1 MESLYKLKFLF
12 KNYLGGSNRSQS
24 LGSQSEITIQ
34 LENFIEDLQK
44 VEDKLNSS
52 DEKKFGKED
61 VQSQE
66 DQQTNEVP
74 PAENKLEIFKE
85 LSNIIAN
92 IDKFTKFNKI
102 KMLNKN
108 EKKKLVD
115 LKSFLDLIRD
125 IILKEYLDLTNNQL
139 TIENVRITTI
149 EAERNSLQLN
159 KIDEGKYIIFES
171 YQDILFKMK
180 KLIESVSID
189 SICTLVIFDSNG
201 ILGNRTD
208 ISTKDYKE
216 GTALIYDSFQVGP
229 YLERLMDYK
238 INIGIWG
245 GRSSPE
251 LVGELN
257 QVLNGNT
264 YYKKNFLGFIKG
276 FETNKPESGT
286 FMVEYNDENKETF
299 KEYKMLVPKKFEDI
313 PSIFKNYN
321 DECFVIMVDD
331 DYYKNLYNPMWA
343 NLKYPKY
350 NNLIERNDGV
360 VAARKDFN
368 KQWKELVKNIITIS
382 EIPSYEGKVQYIINN
397 ELNFDK
403 PEGKEILNI
412 EELIDSENIDD
423 LAKALAL
430 TIKVISNKNIES
442 ELEISKRVE
451 QIFIERYRGKDSE
464 EEKREIET
472 KVRSLF
478 RKRLTDIENAN
489 LNRILN
495 IQQ

>member
-12 KNYLGGSNRSQS
+12 KNYLGGSNGSQS
-24 LGSQSEITIQ
+24 LGSQSFGSKTEITIQ
-34 LENFIEDLQK
+34 LENFIENLII
-44 VEDKLNSS
+44 VENNL
-52 DEKKFGKED
+52 
-61 VQSQE
+61 
-66 DQQTNEVP
+66 
-74 PAENKLEIFKE
+74 NKLTKKDDAKWGKSELMDPIFKE
-85 LSNIIAN
+85 LSDIIAN
-92 IDKFTKFNKI
+92 IDKFIKFNKI
-102 KMLNKN
+102 RNLLTD
-108 EKKKLVD
+108 EKKVLVD
-115 LKSFLDLIRD
+115 LKSFLNSIRD

-159 KIDEGKYIIFES
+159 KIDEYNIFES

-208 ISTKDYKE
+208 ISTKDHKE

-286 FMVEYNDENKETF
+286 FMVEYTSDEKETF

-350 NNLIERNDGV
+350 NNQIEQDDGV

-368 KQWKELVKNIITIS
+368 KQWRELVKNIITIS

-397 ELNFDK
+397 DLNFNK

-412 EELIDSENIDD
+412 EELIYSGNIDD

-442 ELEISKRVE
+442 ELKASRMVE
-451 QIFIERYRGKDSE
+451 QFFIDRYKIEDFK
-464 EEKREIET
+464 EEKTQIKQ
-472 KVRSLF
+472 KVIRLF
-478 RKRLTDIENAN
+478 RKFTDIENAN